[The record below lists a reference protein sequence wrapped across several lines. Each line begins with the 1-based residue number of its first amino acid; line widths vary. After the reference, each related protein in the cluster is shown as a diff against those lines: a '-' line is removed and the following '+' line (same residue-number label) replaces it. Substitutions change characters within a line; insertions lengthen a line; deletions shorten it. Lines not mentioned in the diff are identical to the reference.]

1 MFPDCPSHNSNPTT
15 GCTLCGQVRR
25 KGRRARIC
33 PKSIERHL
41 PIVRRGHRT
50 RLSARWEPRRER
62 DNRHLVTA
70 HSPLA
75 TVNLCPSLQ
84 SSIVR
89 EGLPFIQR
97 KDSIAVIM
105 LYLEVGLYLTF
116 SPFECVHSCTRWVVK
131 ILDKRYSRREEL

>member
-1 MFPDCPSHNSNPTT
+1 M
-15 GCTLCGQVRR
+15 
-25 KGRRARIC
+25 
-33 PKSIERHL
+33 
-41 PIVRRGHRT
+41 RRGHRT
-50 RLSARWEPRRER
+50 RLSARWETRRER

-105 LYLEVGLYLTF
+105 LYLEVGLNLTF
-116 SPFECVHSCTRWVVK
+116 SSFKCVHLCIHTRWVREEVS
-131 ILDKRYSRREEL
+131 ILDKRYSWREELQHNKSVSGAFL

>member
-1 MFPDCPSHNSNPTT
+1 MGT
-15 GCTLCGQVRR
+15 

-62 DNRHLVTA
+62 DNRHLVTV

-97 KDSIAVIM
+97 KERKYCCDNAFFGGMFKFDIFVLNTCNCTIT
-105 LYLEVGLYLTF
+105 YTYTVREEVL
-116 SPFECVHSCTRWVVK
+116 
-131 ILDKRYSRREEL
+131 ILDKRYSYGGRSYSRTNLFHVHFFGK